1 MKFSQALKANS
12 VPDWRHHYVAYSKLK
27 KMIFRLEQ
35 LQNANGSLTP
45 VPEHRPSLDFSN
57 STAPLLARQSS
68 TMLHRTSS
76 GIETSHIDEGIFER
90 EIHEELARVKSFYV
104 EKFDE
109 LDAEVSSVLVK
120 VADAERRGLSGPGS
134 MDVEGGQ
141 SLPEEQRIAF
151 WSDINVPRN
160 IKERLSAALTD
171 VYINLDNLSKFVEL
185 NYDGFRKILKKH
197 DKMTNNELSSKLMP
211 TVSDTLQKE
220 QRKGALEGLKNSVVH
235 EYAILAHSGG
245 EDQAEMELGRHRR
258 DQLTFERNTVWREMV
273 AMQRRGTNVVVGP
286 DRAKLGAKE
295 LNMGS
300 VLKRNKKQIT
310 AVLASLTVLAVLLN
324 VPIFKRPQEQNCAAL
339 LAFVSMLWCTEA
351 LPLFITSTLIPLLAV
366 TLRVLTKQQDGHTV
380 RLTAQE
386 AAPQVF
392 HAMFSQVIMLLLGGF
407 AIAGALSKHFI
418 AKSMATAILSRVSRR
433 PHWVLL
439 ANMLV
444 ATFLSMFISNVA
456 APVLCFGLVQPILRT
471 YAAGHPV
478 SASLVMGIALASNVG
493 GMTSPISSPQ
503 NIFAIER
510 MVLIGSTPSWL
521 QWFAIALPI
530 GLLVDLLCWALLLV
544 VYRPGQEVQEIR
556 PLKPNKDPWTATQLY
571 VMFISVLTVGL
582 WCANTKLEHWT
593 GEMGTLAILPMVAFF
608 GTGVLGKD
616 DWNGFLWD
624 VVMLAMGGL
633 ALGECV
639 KSSGLLST
647 IANEIGHFVGGLGL
661 WPVLMIF
668 CALVL
673 VCTTFISHTVG
684 AMIILPIVQSVGEGM
699 PNAHPKLLVMG
710 AALMCSGA
718 MGLPVSGFP
727 NMNAIA
733 LDDGTGSTY
742 VTTKDFLK
750 VGLLSSVF
758 AFGVINT
765 LGYVIMLYL
774 GF

>member
-1 MKFSQALKANS
+1 M
-12 VPDWRHHYVAYSKLK
+12 
-27 KMIFRLEQ
+27 
-35 LQNANGSLTP
+35 LQRA
-45 VPEHRPSLDFSN
+45 
-57 STAPLLARQSS
+57 
-68 TMLHRTSS
+68 SS
-76 GIETSHIDEGIFER
+76 GFENSHVDELMFER
-90 EIHEELARVKSFYV
+90 EIHEELARVKAFYV
-104 EKFDE
+104 EKHDE
-109 LDAEVSSVLVK
+109 LDEEVSQVMSK
-120 VADAERRGLSGPGS
+120 IAAAERRGISGPGYQ
-134 MDVEGGQ
+134 DVEGGTAM
-141 SLPEEQRIAF
+141 PEEQRIRF
-151 WSDINVPRN
+151 WSDTNVPVN
-160 IKERLSAALTD
+160 IKERLSGQLIE
-171 VYINLDNLSKFVEL
+171 VYIQLDNLIKFVEL
-185 NYDGFRKILKKH
+185 NHDGFRKILKKH
-197 DKMTNNELSSKLMP
+197 DKMTSTELMGKLMP
-211 TVSDTLQKE
+211 TVSNMLAKE
-220 QRKGALEGLKNSVVH
+220 QHKRALETLKESVVH
-235 EYAILAHSGG
+235 EFAIISHAGG
-245 EDQAEMELGRHRR
+245 EPEAEQELGRHRR

-273 AMQRRGTNVVVGP
+273 AMQRRGTNVVVGG
-286 DRAKLGAKE
+286 DRQKLGAKE
-295 LNMGS
+295 LD
-300 VLKRNKKQIT
+300 VPAVVKRNRKQIT
-310 AVLASLTVLAVLLN
+310 AILVSLTVFAVLLN
-324 VPIFKRPQEQNCAAL
+324 VKIFNRPQEQNCAAL
-339 LAFVSMLWCTEA
+339 LAFVSLLWCTEA
-351 LPLFITSTLIPLLAV
+351 LPLYITSTLIPLLAV
-366 TLRVLTKQQDGHTV
+366 TLRVLTKQQGGHTI
-380 RLTAQE
+380 RLTPQE

-392 HAMFSQVIMLLLGGF
+392 HAMFSQVVMLLLGGF

-418 AKSMATAILSRVSRR
+418 AKSMATAILSRVGRQ

-530 GLLVDLLCWALLLV
+530 SILVDLLCWALLLV
-544 VYRPGQEVQEIR
+544 VYRPGKEVTELR

-571 VMFISVLTVGL
+571 VMFVSVATVGL
-582 WCANTKLEHWT
+582 WCANTTLERYT
-593 GEMGTLAILPMVAFF
+593 GEMGTLAIIPLVAFF

-647 IANEIGHFVGGLGL
+647 IAGEIGDVVGGLGL

-684 AMIILPIVQSVGEGM
+684 AMIILPIVQSVGEDM
-699 PNAHPKLLVMG
+699 SDPHPKLLVMG

-733 LDDGTGSTY
+733 LEDGTGRTY

-750 VGLLSSVF
+750 VGLLGSVF

-765 LGYVIMLYL
+765 LGYFIMLAL